1 MLWALKHFVVIFFE
15 YDFHAEPS
23 DILSPLYDCITVNA
37 HSADDCNQTA
47 KMTDRWRL

>member
-1 MLWALKHFVVIFFE
+1 MGTKAFCCDFSCE